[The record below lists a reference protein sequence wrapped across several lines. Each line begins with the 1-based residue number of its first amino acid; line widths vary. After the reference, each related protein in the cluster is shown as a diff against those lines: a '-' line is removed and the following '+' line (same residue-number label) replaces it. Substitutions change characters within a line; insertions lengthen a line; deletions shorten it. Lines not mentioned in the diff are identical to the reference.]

1 MVKIRVHKE
10 KEKRRDRAGAFLPA
24 LLFLILF
31 SYIISGFSN
40 VKKQTFSKEENPG
53 QIWVLEKKIWG
64 TQRILLEEYLIGML
78 AATIPAE
85 YDPETLKAQAII
97 LRSFCM
103 KQMEKENGRKVIYDD
118 LIKEYHLQHS
128 QYSEVWEN
136 NADLFLK
143 KIKTAIEETKG
154 IIIVCNGDIVEAPF
168 CRMSNGKT
176 RDITEYVTY
185 KESYPYMQS
194 TVCEEDKMAGEY
206 LQYME
211 ISQKEFEDNIQE
223 ILSEENNKLQKIIL
237 YRDTNDYVKEI
248 QVGEEI
254 IDGEI
259 FREKFGLVSS
269 DYSLDKIDDVIEI
282 KSKGIGHG
290 FGFSQYEANQL
301 ALRGEDYIFLL
312 NHFFSNI
319 VLEKI

>member
-10 KEKRRDRAGAFLPA
+10 KEKRRDRVGAFLPA

-128 QYSEVWEN
+128 QYPEVWEN